1 MNNKQTKSFKPSGRL
16 NSIFLWPVGLG
27 ILLVLLDILLCFVSS
42 VAASIVA
49 VFIVIYA
56 FVCAMMI
63 CYFRPR
69 IIKEIVEFSS
79 NYSQVQRQLLYEL
92 SIPYCLL
99 DNKGNI
105 LWMNA
110 SMQASINRKN
120 DLNKNM
126 TYFQMPV
133 KFSKSEGN
141 GELYVFTNKKNLAGK
156 TDNISAMLHLDMDN
170 LKSMDIY
177 VNLSGGNN
185 VSTNFVLETEELL
198 DFVYQHIDRLN
209 ARLEKLGYNT
219 HFEMKVAADS
229 SDRLDF
235 VKDFIEAE
243 ARPAAG
249 GQYIFDA
256 KA

>member
-27 ILLVLLDILLCFVSS
+27 ILLVLLDILLCLVSS

-120 DLNKNM
+120 DLNKIFLQSYLSYQPMYSGILRISKKSGSHLM
-126 TYFQMPV
+126 TGTTV
-133 KFSKSEGN
+133 
-141 GELYVFTNKKNLAGK
+141 
-156 TDNISAMLHLDMDN
+156 
-170 LKSMDIY
+170 LK
-177 VNLSGGNN
+177 
-185 VSTNFVLETEELL
+185 
-198 DFVYQHIDRLN
+198 
-209 ARLEKLGYNT
+209 
-219 HFEMKVAADS
+219 
-229 SDRLDF
+229 
-235 VKDFIEAE
+235 
-243 ARPAAG
+243 
-249 GQYIFDA
+249 
-256 KA
+256 